1 MPVPSRS
8 TTTWILTAFFAA
20 AVGLGEGW
28 HLVPGNGHL
37 VEFPGGHCVCVGI
50 TLSRACLLAQGDV
63 PTVDSGQRNPVPVED
78 EDDCPI
84 CRLSGQGQLPA
95 ETVDFVSA
103 ASGGRDLPVVAYRA
117 FYEHIVSPFHARA
130 PPCA

>member
-1 MPVPSRS
+1 MCVPSRS

-37 VEFPGGHCVCVGI
+37 VELPGGYCVCVGI
-50 TLSRACLLAQGDV
+50 TLPRAAPPAQDDV
-63 PTVDSGQRNPVPVED
+63 PTVDSGQRKSVPVED

-84 CRLSGQGQLPA
+84 CRLSGQGQLQA
-95 ETVDFVSA
+95 EAADFVSA
-103 ASGGRDLPVVAYRA
+103 TSGGRDRAVVAECA
-117 FYEHIVSPFHARA
+117 LCEHVVSPFHARA